1 MFYITYT
8 FATTIPLNR
17 SLLYVVY
24 TKEVKTLLCIIIIWV
39 IYFNSD
45 LFWTRRLIFK
55 PNVFHYDDEEEDNG
69 NYRSLI
75 DYEKVGK

>member
-1 MFYITYT
+1 MF
-8 FATTIPLNR
+8 
-17 SLLYVVY
+17 LLYVGY
-24 TKEVKTLLCIIIIWV
+24 TKAVKALLGINIIWV